1 MLNNIKKP
9 EPLAAQTAAEQKT
22 APKAEK
28 VVEAPKSAEPQMEGK
43 PVSAAKAEKAAAA
56 AKAKAEKAAAAA
68 AAKAEKAAAAAKAKA
83 EKAAAAAKAKAEKA
97 PGRKRAAGGRKA
109 AAPEVKLYVQY
120 QGKQLSQE
128 EAVEA
133 VKATTRKDYYIV
145 EEFLEG
151 EEFGAQAFVYD
162 GKLQF
167 VLPHGDYV
175 FMGDTGVP
183 VGHFAPYELS
193 PQAAADVYDQT
204 ERAIRAMKLDNCA
217 INADFIMKDGKTY
230 VLEIGGRSGA
240 TCLAELVSIYYGYD
254 YYEKIIQAALGESPR
269 FPQDQA
275 VPNASRLLMSDRDGV
290 IRSIANHNGPDENIY
305 EIMFD
310 YTVGDPVK
318 KFHVGP
324 NRIGHV
330 ITRGTTLQEATDALQ
345 RAMDRIE
352 IIVE

>member
-133 VKATTRKDYYIV
+133 VKAAWAGEAIQRV
-145 EEFLEG
+145 ELYVKPED
-151 EEFGAQAFVYD
+151 GA
-162 GKLQF
+162 
-167 VLPHGDYV
+167 
-175 FMGDTGVP
+175 
-183 VGHFAPYELS
+183 
-193 PQAAADVYDQT
+193 
-204 ERAIRAMKLDNCA
+204 
-217 INADFIMKDGKTY
+217 
-230 VLEIGGRSGA
+230 
-240 TCLAELVSIYYGYD
+240 IYY
-254 YYEKIIQAALGESPR
+254 
-269 FPQDQA
+269 
-275 VPNASRLLMSDRDGV
+275 V
-290 IRSIANHNGPDENIY
+290 IYGRE
-305 EIMFD
+305 
-310 YTVGDPVK
+310 T
-318 KFHVGP
+318 
-324 NRIGHV
+324 
-330 ITRGTTLQEATDALQ
+330 
-345 RAMDRIE
+345 
-352 IIVE
+352 

>member
-97 PGRKRAAGGRKA
+97 PGRKRTAGGRKA

-133 VKATTRKDYYIV
+133 VKAAWAGEAIQRV
-145 EEFLEG
+145 ELYVKPED
-151 EEFGAQAFVYD
+151 GA
-162 GKLQF
+162 
-167 VLPHGDYV
+167 
-175 FMGDTGVP
+175 
-183 VGHFAPYELS
+183 
-193 PQAAADVYDQT
+193 
-204 ERAIRAMKLDNCA
+204 
-217 INADFIMKDGKTY
+217 
-230 VLEIGGRSGA
+230 
-240 TCLAELVSIYYGYD
+240 IYY
-254 YYEKIIQAALGESPR
+254 
-269 FPQDQA
+269 
-275 VPNASRLLMSDRDGV
+275 V
-290 IRSIANHNGPDENIY
+290 INGSETGKVT
-305 EIMFD
+305 F
-310 YTVGDPVK
+310 
-318 KFHVGP
+318 
-324 NRIGHV
+324 
-330 ITRGTTLQEATDALQ
+330 
-345 RAMDRIE
+345 
-352 IIVE
+352 

>member
-83 EKAAAAAKAKAEKA
+83 AAAAKAKAEKA

-133 VKATTRKDYYIV
+133 VKAAWAGEAIQRV
-145 EEFLEG
+145 ELYVKPED
-151 EEFGAQAFVYD
+151 GA
-162 GKLQF
+162 
-167 VLPHGDYV
+167 
-175 FMGDTGVP
+175 
-183 VGHFAPYELS
+183 
-193 PQAAADVYDQT
+193 
-204 ERAIRAMKLDNCA
+204 
-217 INADFIMKDGKTY
+217 
-230 VLEIGGRSGA
+230 
-240 TCLAELVSIYYGYD
+240 IYY
-254 YYEKIIQAALGESPR
+254 
-269 FPQDQA
+269 
-275 VPNASRLLMSDRDGV
+275 V
-290 IRSIANHNGPDENIY
+290 INGSETGKVT
-305 EIMFD
+305 F
-310 YTVGDPVK
+310 
-318 KFHVGP
+318 
-324 NRIGHV
+324 
-330 ITRGTTLQEATDALQ
+330 
-345 RAMDRIE
+345 
-352 IIVE
+352 

>member
-28 VVEAPKSAEPQMEGK
+28 VVEAPKAAEPQMEGK

-133 VKATTRKDYYIV
+133 VKAAWAGEAIQRV
-145 EEFLEG
+145 ELYVKPED
-151 EEFGAQAFVYD
+151 GA
-162 GKLQF
+162 
-167 VLPHGDYV
+167 
-175 FMGDTGVP
+175 
-183 VGHFAPYELS
+183 
-193 PQAAADVYDQT
+193 
-204 ERAIRAMKLDNCA
+204 
-217 INADFIMKDGKTY
+217 
-230 VLEIGGRSGA
+230 
-240 TCLAELVSIYYGYD
+240 IYY
-254 YYEKIIQAALGESPR
+254 
-269 FPQDQA
+269 
-275 VPNASRLLMSDRDGV
+275 V
-290 IRSIANHNGPDENIY
+290 INGSETGKVT
-305 EIMFD
+305 F
-310 YTVGDPVK
+310 
-318 KFHVGP
+318 
-324 NRIGHV
+324 
-330 ITRGTTLQEATDALQ
+330 
-345 RAMDRIE
+345 
-352 IIVE
+352 